1 MRSRTVPWGLALMSH
16 EKIGKLGFTTQI
28 WPGAQIDPS
37 SRFSLI
43 RLITIETILGKE
55 RHEKRWRK
63 VGWGWESLITLGPKW
78 KYDDPILQCND
89 GKRKTRDG
97 EAGFLLGQGKV
108 RNPISGWCIFSHRDF
123 GRIFSAHRS
132 QWVQDGSFP
141 RGTPKKCT
149 AMCCEHWRT
158 SEKKITLHIPWPFHV
173 YIHIYKIIQTY
184 TSTYMRINYM
194 CDTWHLHLH
203 SHVHNYMYIMCLH
216 KHLRYVTFHISF
228 KACILKKS

>member
-1 MRSRTVPWGLALMSH
+1 MRSRTVPWGLAWWAMKKSL
-16 EKIGKLGFTTQI
+16 GKLGFTTQI

-78 KYDDPILQCND
+78 KYDDQILSYHD

-97 EAGFLLGQGKV
+97 EAGD
-108 RNPISGWCIFSHRDF
+108 SGTMESQKPNVGLMHLQPPGFRSHLQCPSVAVCGWETPGGPQF
-123 GRIFSAHRS
+123 
-132 QWVQDGSFP
+132 WPPSF
-141 RGTPKKCT
+141 T

-158 SEKKITLHIPWPFHV
+158 SEKKITLHIALPFHV
-173 YIHIYKIIQTY
+173 YIHIYGHTHLHTCELTTRAIHGTY
-184 TSTYMRINYM
+184 TYIVM
-194 CDTWHLHLH
+194 CT
-203 SHVHNYMYIMCLH
+203 I
-216 KHLRYVTFHISF
+216 T
-228 KACILKKS
+228 CI